1 MALHSGDQQHPGAL
15 PLRLEYKYRSAPVAC
30 PGSSGEL
37 KLLKAE
43 EYGGLCDAPR
53 VTLAHPMEAR
63 HPVNFIMYISFKSI
77 QNYFDA
83 FRKDSSSRS
92 FSVLC

>member
-1 MALHSGDQQHPGAL
+1 MALQSGDQQHPGAL
-15 PLRLEYKYRSAPVAC
+15 PLRLKYRLAPVAC

-53 VTLAHPMEAR
+53 VTLAHPMEPS
-63 HPVNFIMYISFKSI
+63 HPVYFIMYVSLKGVR
-77 QNYFDA
+77 NYFDA
-83 FRKDSSSRS
+83 FRKDSSSLS

>member
-1 MALHSGDQQHPGAL
+1 MLDVKSKSAKRTSPVALQSGDQQHPGAL
-15 PLRLEYKYRSAPVAC
+15 PLRLEYRFAPVAC

-53 VTLAHPMEAR
+53 VT
-63 HPVNFIMYISFKSI
+63 
-77 QNYFDA
+77 
-83 FRKDSSSRS
+83 SSSYGS
-92 FSVLC
+92 QSCCKFHNVCFP